1 MLQGVHIMK
10 KESLDRLFKPDS
22 VAIIGASSKPGKIGY
37 AVVEALNEGKYEGKI
52 FPVNLREKE
61 ILGHKAYPAI
71 GDIPEKVD
79 LAVISIPAKFVPDT
93 VEECGKAGV
102 GGVSIITSGFSEV
115 GNHEAEQRILEIVKR
130 YGMRMMGP
138 NIIGTLSNSHKLNAS
153 FAPMLPLPGKSA
165 LISQSGALLIA
176 LDAGT
181 YLRGVGFDKLFS
193 LGNMADVDFADI
205 VEWLDKDDFT
215 NSIALY
221 IEGMSK
227 GRRFMEVCQ
236 KCSKPVIAL
245 KSGVSSHGAAA
256 AASHTGSLAGAA
268 KVYGAAFRQAGVVE
282 AESLNHL
289 FDLTQA
295 FQLQP
300 PMQGDN
306 LLIVTNG
313 GGVGVLATDSAERYG
328 IPLKFLPDDLQVEM
342 KKYMPDFGSAKNPVD
357 ITGQAGLEGYQKS
370 IEFGLKQEW
379 VDGLAVLY
387 CETAVTN
394 PMEIAE
400 GIYNAVKA
408 AGPVMDYKPVAVAFV
423 GGERSAEAV
432 RWLIDNGI
440 PAYDD
445 PNRAVSALSA
455 LRHYARMQE
464 EKVGMTQM
472 VPAVDGAYEKA
483 LAIIK
488 GARESGR
495 DALTEV
501 EAKDVF
507 AAYGLNVTKTTLAKT
522 EDEAVAMAEDI
533 GYPIVMKIVSPDI
546 LHKSDAG
553 GVVVNIK
560 NEQMVRDAYKRIL
573 DNAIAY
579 DPDADIYGVAVQEM
593 APSGTEVILGSTT
606 DPAFGPVLMFG
617 LGGIFVEVLK
627 DVTFAV
633 CPVSEAQGMKMQ
645 SQIRGAGI
653 LKGARGEAPRD
664 QEAMA
669 ELIARYSTMMYDLR
683 DEIKES
689 DANPVMLYEQG
700 KGLKV
705 VDARIILT

>member
-1 MLQGVHIMK
+1 
-10 KESLDRLFKPDS
+10 
-22 VAIIGASSKPGKIGY
+22 
-37 AVVEALNEGKYEGKI
+37 
-52 FPVNLREKE
+52 
-61 ILGHKAYPAI
+61 
-71 GDIPEKVD
+71 
-79 LAVISIPAKFVPDT
+79 
-93 VEECGKAGV
+93 
-102 GGVSIITSGFSEV
+102 
-115 GNHEAEQRILEIVKR
+115 
-130 YGMRMMGP
+130 
-138 NIIGTLSNSHKLNAS
+138 
-153 FAPMLPLPGKSA
+153 
-165 LISQSGALLIA
+165 
-176 LDAGT
+176 
-181 YLRGVGFDKLFS
+181 
-193 LGNMADVDFADI
+193 
-205 VEWLDKDDFT
+205 
-215 NSIALY
+215 
-221 IEGMSK
+221 
-227 GRRFMEVCQ
+227 
-236 KCSKPVIAL
+236 
-245 KSGVSSHGAAA
+245 
-256 AASHTGSLAGAA
+256 
-268 KVYGAAFRQAGVVE
+268 
-282 AESLNHL
+282 
-289 FDLTQA
+289 
-295 FQLQP
+295 
-300 PMQGDN
+300 MQGDN

-328 IPLKFLPDDLQVEM
+328 IPLKYLPDDLQVEM
-342 KKYMPDFGSAKNPVD
+342 KNYMPDFGSAKNPVD

-370 IEFGLKQEW
+370 IEFGLKQDW

-408 AGPVMDYKPVAVAFV
+408 AGSVMDYKPVAVAFV
-423 GGERSAEAV
+423 GGEKSAEAV

-445 PNRAVSALSA
+445 PDRAVSALSG

-464 EKVGMTQM
+464 EKIGMAEIAQ
-472 VPAVDGAYEKA
+472 ADDGAYEKA
-483 LAIIK
+483 LSIIK

-507 AAYGLNVTKTTLAKT
+507 AAYGLNVTATTLAKT
-522 EDEAVAMAEDI
+522 EDEAVAMAKDI
-533 GYPIVMKIVSPDI
+533 GYPIVMKVVSPDI

-553 GVVVNIK
+553 GVVVNVK
-560 NEQMVRDAYKRIL
+560 NDQMVRDAYKKIL
-573 DNAIAY
+573 DNAMAY
-579 DPDADIYGVAVQEM
+579 DPNADIFGIAVQEM
-593 APSGTEVILGSTT
+593 APFGTEVILGSTT

-633 CPVSEAQGMKMQ
+633 CPVSKAQGLKMQ
-645 SQIRGAGI
+645 SQIRGARI
-653 LKGARGEAPRD
+653 LEGARGEAPRD

-669 ELIARYSTMMYDLR
+669 DLIARYSTMMYDLR

>member
-1 MLQGVHIMK
+1 MK
-10 KESLDRLFKPDS
+10 RESLDRLFKPDS

-37 AVVEALNEGKYEGKI
+37 AVVEALNEGKFEGKI
-52 FPVNLREKE
+52 FPVNLKEKE

-79 LAVISIPAKFVPDT
+79 LAVISIPAKFVPDS

-115 GNHEAEQRILEIVKR
+115 GNHEAEQRILDTVKR

-138 NIIGTLSNSHKLNAS
+138 NIIGTLSNSHKFNAS

-205 VEWLDKDDFT
+205 VEWLDKDDNT

-221 IEGMSK
+221 IEGMNK

-282 AESLNHL
+282 AENLDHL

-357 ITGQAGLEGYQKS
+357 ITGQAGLAGYQKS

-408 AGPVMDYKPVAVAFV
+408 AGSVMDYKPVAVAFV

-445 PNRAVSALSA
+445 PDRAVSALSA
-455 LRHYARMQE
+455 LRHYARMQD

-472 VPAVDGAYEKA
+472 APAIDGAYEKA

-560 NEQMVRDAYKRIL
+560 NEQMVRDAYKKIL

-579 DPDADIYGVAVQEM
+579 DPDADIYGVAIQEM

-669 ELIARYSTMMYDLR
+669 DLIARYSTMMYDLR